1 MMEKTIGKKLYELR
15 KQSGFTQDYVAEK
28 LGVSAQAVSKWEN
41 DIACPD
47 IMTLPNIANL
57 YGISIDELFKNEEVK
72 SNVKFEKTEKI
83 NENELIFR
91 VYVDTVHGDDIK
103 VNLPYLLVKE
113 IINVGK
119 NISGVVAG
127 VDLSSVDFESIF
139 KMVEMG
145 VLGELVTVKTQNG
158 DNVRVAAGCSLAAG
172 QAMTAWNGISFT
184 LQGCGKNLC
193 QRPFAGTFRSAEQIA
208 VGAAACLKRGGKPP
222 LQVRISQETGKFH
235 KQPLSIQ
242 SFAHFYPY

>member
-1 MMEKTIGKKLYELR
+1 MEKTIGKKLYELR

-57 YGISIDELFKNEEVK
+57 YGITIDELFKNEEVQ
-72 SNVKFEKTEKI
+72 SNVKYEKTEKV

-113 IINVGK
+113 LINVGK
-119 NISGVVAG
+119 NISGVFSG
-127 VDLSSVDFESIF
+127 VDLSGVDFESIF
-139 KMVEMG
+139 RMVEMG
-145 VLGELVTVKTQNG
+145 VIGEIVTVKTQNG
-158 DNVRVAAGCSLAAG
+158 DNIRVVVE
-172 QAMTAWNGISFT
+172 
-184 LQGCGKNLC
+184 K
-193 QRPFAGTFRSAEQIA
+193 
-208 VGAAACLKRGGKPP
+208 
-222 LQVRISQETGKFH
+222 
-235 KQPLSIQ
+235 
-242 SFAHFYPY
+242 

>member
-1 MMEKTIGKKLYELR
+1 MEKTIGKKLYELR

-72 SNVKFEKTEKI
+72 SNVKFEKTEKV

-91 VYVDTVHGDDIK
+91 VYVDTANGDDVK

-113 IINVGK
+113 LINVGK
-119 NISGVVAG
+119 NISGLFAG
-127 VDLSSVDFESIF
+127 VDLSGVDFESIF

-145 VLGELVTVKTQNG
+145 VIGEIVTVKTQNG
-158 DNVRVAAGCSLAAG
+158 DNIRVVVE
-172 QAMTAWNGISFT
+172 
-184 LQGCGKNLC
+184 K
-193 QRPFAGTFRSAEQIA
+193 
-208 VGAAACLKRGGKPP
+208 
-222 LQVRISQETGKFH
+222 
-235 KQPLSIQ
+235 
-242 SFAHFYPY
+242 

>member
-72 SNVKFEKTEKI
+72 SNVKFEKTEKL

-91 VYVDTVHGDDIK
+91 VYVDTANGDDIK

-127 VDLSSVDFESIF
+127 VDMSSVDFESVF

-158 DNVRVAAGCSLAAG
+158 DNVRVVVE
-172 QAMTAWNGISFT
+172 
-184 LQGCGKNLC
+184 K
-193 QRPFAGTFRSAEQIA
+193 
-208 VGAAACLKRGGKPP
+208 
-222 LQVRISQETGKFH
+222 
-235 KQPLSIQ
+235 
-242 SFAHFYPY
+242 

>member
-1 MMEKTIGKKLYELR
+1 MEKTIGKKLYELR

-91 VYVDTVHGDDIK
+91 VYVDTANGDDVK

-113 IINVGK
+113 LINVGK
-119 NISGVVAG
+119 NISGLFAAI
-127 VDLSSVDFESIF
+127 DLSGVDFESIF
-139 KMVEMG
+139 RMVEMG
-145 VLGELVTVKTQNG
+145 VIGEIVTVKTQNG
-158 DNVRVAAGCSLAAG
+158 DNIRVVVE
-172 QAMTAWNGISFT
+172 
-184 LQGCGKNLC
+184 K
-193 QRPFAGTFRSAEQIA
+193 
-208 VGAAACLKRGGKPP
+208 
-222 LQVRISQETGKFH
+222 
-235 KQPLSIQ
+235 
-242 SFAHFYPY
+242 

>member
-1 MMEKTIGKKLYELR
+1 MEKTIGKKLHNLR

-47 IMTLPNIANL
+47 IMTLPVIAEL
-57 YGISIDELFKNEEVK
+57 YGITIDELFKNDEVESK
-72 SNVKFEKTEKI
+72 VKFEKNVKI

-91 VYVDTVHGDDIK
+91 VYVDTANGDDIK

-113 IINVGK
+113 LINVGK

-145 VLGELVTVKTQNG
+145 VLGEIVTVETQNG
-158 DNVRVAAGCSLAAG
+158 DDIRVVVE
-172 QAMTAWNGISFT
+172 
-184 LQGCGKNLC
+184 K
-193 QRPFAGTFRSAEQIA
+193 
-208 VGAAACLKRGGKPP
+208 
-222 LQVRISQETGKFH
+222 
-235 KQPLSIQ
+235 
-242 SFAHFYPY
+242 